1 MATATNASATAGD
14 APGKFKIALCQLA
27 VGADKERNIAH
38 ARDIIGRAADQGAQ
52 LVLLPEMW
60 NCPYSNDNF
69 PAYAEEISP
78 EDSFASSPSASMLAD
93 VAGKHGVTIVGG
105 SIPERR
111 EGRLYNTCLV
121 FGSKGELKGRF
132 SKLHLFDIDIP
143 GKITFKES
151 DTLTRG
157 EQPLVVDTDV
167 ARVAVG
173 ICYDIRFPELA
184 MLYAALGAHLICY
197 PGAFNMTTGP
207 LHWQLLQQAR
217 AVDNQLFVA
226 TCSPARDDS
235 ASYRA
240 WGHSTLV
247 GPFGEIVA
255 TTEHEEALVVGEVD
269 VAQIDTRRQNMPIKV
284 QRRADLYQLI
294 DKTAVDQ

>member
-1 MATATNASATAGD
+1 
-14 APGKFKIALCQLA
+14 FKIALCQLA
-27 VGADKERNIAH
+27 VGADKARNIEN
-38 ARDIIGRAADQGAQ
+38 ARDVIGRAADQGAR

-69 PAYAEEISP
+69 PTYAEEISL
-78 EDSFASSPSASMLAD
+78 EDSFASSPSAAMLAD
-93 VAGKHGVTIVGG
+93 VAGRHGVTIVGG

-157 EQPLVVDTDV
+157 DQPLVVDTDV

-184 MLYAALGAHLICY
+184 MLYATRGAQLICY

-217 AVDNQLFVA
+217 AVDNQ
-226 TCSPARDDS
+226 
-235 ASYRA
+235 
-240 WGHSTLV
+240 
-247 GPFGEIVA
+247 
-255 TTEHEEALVVGEVD
+255 
-269 VAQIDTRRQNMPIKV
+269 
-284 QRRADLYQLI
+284 
-294 DKTAVDQ
+294 

>member
-1 MATATNASATAGD
+1 MATATNATASD
-14 APGKFKIALCQLA
+14 ASGKFKIALCQLA
-27 VGADKERNIAH
+27 VTADKAHNIAH
-38 ARDIIGRAADQGAQ
+38 ARDVIGRAADQGAR

-69 PAYAEEISP
+69 PTYAEEISP
-78 EDSFASSPSASMLAD
+78 EDSFASSPSAAMLAD
-93 VAGKHGVTIVGG
+93 VAGRRGVTIVGG
-105 SIPERR
+105 SIPEKR

-121 FGSKGELKGRF
+121 FGSKGELKGKF

-157 EQPLVVDTDV
+157 EQPLVVDTEV

-184 MLYAALGAHLICY
+184 MLYAARGAQLICY

-247 GPFGEIVA
+247 GPFGEIIA
-255 TTEHEEALVVGEVD
+255 TTEHEEDLVLAEVD
-269 VAQIDTRRQNMPIKV
+269 LSQIDTRRQNMPIDM
-284 QRRADLYQLI
+284 QRRADLYQLV
-294 DKTAVDQ
+294 DKTTDQ